1 MATVWFLMALI
12 AFPGNPALNYKGYY
26 AYHSEEGC
34 ESQRVSLENFIV
46 DMEIKKGNNVFYIQT
61 YCLEMDAFQ
70 NQLDNYEKEK
80 KRGIGLGAK
89 NLDA

>member
-1 MATVWFLMALI
+1 MALI
-12 AFPGNPALNYKGYY
+12 AFPGIPALSYKGYY
-26 AYHSEEGC
+26 AYHSLEDC

-70 NQLDNYEKEK
+70 NQLDNYEREK
-80 KRGIGLGAK
+80 DRGIGLGAK

>member
-1 MATVWFLMALI
+1 MATVWFLLALI
-12 AFPGNPALNYKGYY
+12 AFPGIPALNYKGYY
-26 AYHSEEGC
+26 AYHSLEDC
-34 ESQRVSLENFIV
+34 ESQKISLENFIV

-70 NQLDNYEKEK
+70 NQLDNYEREK
-80 KRGIGLGAK
+80 DRGIGLGAK

>member
-12 AFPGNPALNYKGYY
+12 AFPSTPALNYKGYY
-26 AYHSEEGC
+26 AYLTQEQCEE
-34 ESQRVSLENFIV
+34 QRVSLENFIV

-70 NQLDNYEKEK
+70 DQLDNYEKK
-80 KRGIGLGAK
+80 KQRGIGLGARQH
-89 NLDA
+89 DA